1 MYATW
6 LPLASAMMV
15 NLPGRDVALVGV
27 PEPDTTSGGHA
38 PAHPPLQTVDGG
50 TVNGALVHL
59 TPSEEVQLTNSTN
72 TVYATPSAP
81 DSDR

>member
-1 MYATW
+1 
-6 LPLASAMMV
+6 MMV

-50 TVNGALVHL
+50 TSEVRVVEGQALNS
-59 TPSEEVQLTNSTN
+59 SENSLRC
-72 TVYATPSAP
+72 AIHR
-81 DSDR
+81 DRRRLDERA